1 MYKHGEGTAQI
12 TTQGRRERKTNGMGR
27 FGSAA
32 LWGRARRG
40 LGAVRGR
47 GNRLRGRWSFSP
59 AGFRRAWPR
68 GGRSDHG
75 AGSCVPCSWALD
87 CAVPG
92 GHAQPLGRRH
102 ARARVERSRMACAG
116 VYAVPARAGWGR
128 VNVGAAM
135 QGFGRALR
143 QRVSGAE
150 DAGSVGVCLPGANNV
165 KSRTHLRQ
173 EARALSRSLERSLPL
188 SLSLALSLLAS
199 SLALWACV
207 FRGRKVTRQEASG
220 MVAQMRMFR
229 AIMDSGCR
237 MPPPQSAVYALT
249 S

>member
-1 MYKHGEGTAQI
+1 M
-12 TTQGRRERKTNGMGR
+12 TTFTQCGNGMGR

-47 GNRLRGRWSFSP
+47 GSRLRGRWSFSP

-75 AGSCVPCSWALD
+75 AGSCVPCSWARD

-92 GHAQPLGRRH
+92 GHAPPLGRRY
-102 ARARVERSRMACAG
+102 ARARVERSRVACAG

-128 VNVGAAM
+128 VNVGAAL
-135 QGFGRALR
+135 QGFGRAQR
-143 QRVSGAE
+143 QRMSGAE

-165 KSRTHLRQ
+165 MNRTHLRQ
-173 EARALSRSLERSLPL
+173 DARALSRSLERSLPL
-188 SLSLALSLLAS
+188 SLSLSRSLSPR

-207 FRGRKVTRQEASG
+207 FRGHKVSRQELNAHE
-220 MVAQMRMFR
+220 
-229 AIMDSGCR
+229 
-237 MPPPQSAVYALT
+237 
-249 S
+249 